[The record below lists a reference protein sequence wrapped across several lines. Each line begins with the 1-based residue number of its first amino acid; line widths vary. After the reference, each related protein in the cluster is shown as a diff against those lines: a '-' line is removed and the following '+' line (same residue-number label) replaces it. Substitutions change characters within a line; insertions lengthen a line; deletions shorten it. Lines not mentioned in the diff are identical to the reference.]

1 MTNFDIRVATGD
13 DVDRRVDDAGRDS
26 FPASDPPTWWAG
38 TDRQRHTQEERGEVP
53 CP

>member
-1 MTNFDIRVATGD
+1 MTATDDRVATGD
-13 DVDRRVDDAGRDS
+13 AADRRVDDAGRDS

-38 TDRQRHTQEERGEVP
+38 TDDRRTTYERGAVP

>member
-26 FPASDPPTWWAG
+26 VSASDPPTWWTG
-38 TDRQRHTQEERGEVP
+38 TDRQRHTQDRGEVP